1 MRTFSITQTAT
12 RICPRLW
19 NTAPATLIPT
29 SPNTRHFLSS
39 VMIRIL
45 HAAPARLYSNTAIF
59 PNKMFDR
66 MIRPTEITIVDF
78 RSNLCK
84 AMIVTRFASPS
95 FTPGT
100 AMWIGTRLSRYDK
113 IIASAIRTPQSAIL
127 WLLFN
132 FGWSLVGLSFFFN
145 DICLFPSISIY
156 SLISTTNLCGRQ
168 IIVSPVRLIA
178 RCFSQILSG
187 QSASCTVT
195 LPSCTTT
202 VLTPASCITS

>member
-1 MRTFSITQTAT
+1 MTQTAT

-19 NTAPATLIPT
+19 KTAPATLIPT
-29 SPNTRHFLSS
+29 SPNTRHFFSA
-39 VMIRIL
+39 VMIRMP
-45 HAAPARLYSNTAIF
+45 HAAPTRLYSNTAIF
-59 PNKMFDR
+59 PNRTFDR
-66 MIRPTEITIVDF
+66 MIRPTEITTVAL
-78 RSNLCK
+78 RSSFCS
-84 AMIVTRFASPS
+84 AIIVTRLARPS

-100 AMWIGTRLSRYDK
+100 AIWIGTRLSRYDK
-113 IIASAIRTPQSAIL
+113 IMASAIRTPQSAIL